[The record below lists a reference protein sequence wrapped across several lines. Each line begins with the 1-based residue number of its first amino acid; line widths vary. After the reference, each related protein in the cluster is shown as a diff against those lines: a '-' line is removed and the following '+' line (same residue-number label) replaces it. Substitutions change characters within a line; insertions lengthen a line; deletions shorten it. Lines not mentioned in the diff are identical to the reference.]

1 MFYIIYKTTNV
12 INGKYY
18 IGKHQTKNL
27 NDGYFGSGK
36 LLKRA
41 IKKYG
46 LENFHREILFICKD
60 ERHMNTF
67 EKILVVPDKEINYN
81 LCFGGKGGFSYI
93 NKNVMF
99 ADVRRQNLEKS
110 RTPEKIALAT
120 KHASETM
127 KRTHAQGK
135 WKYDTFTGKKHSEET
150 KLKMSNSL
158 KGKGVG
164 KNNSQYGTC
173 WVTDGSE
180 NLKIKKE
187 SLDKYLEQGY
197 YKGRI

>member
-1 MFYIIYKTTNV
+1 MFYIIYRTTNI

-27 NDGYFGSGK
+27 NDGYMGSGK
-36 LLKRA
+36 ILKYA

-60 ERHMNTF
+60 EHHMNIL
-67 EKILVVPDKEINYN
+67 EKILVVPDVELNYN
-81 LCFGGKGGFSYI
+81 LCSGGKGGFSYI

-99 ADVRRQNLEKS
+99 ADVRRKNLEKS

-120 KHASETM
+120 RHSSETM

-135 WKYDTFTGKKHSEET
+135 LKYDTFIGKRHSEET

-158 KGKGVG
+158 KGKSSG

-173 WVTDGSE
+173 WITNGSE